1 MGTSVG
7 DTLMANRAKEIEKYI
22 PQEQV
27 EEIRGLSA
35 GSGVEYETLLV
46 MNVIDTIAFGLRCT
60 SIAVRCA
67 DGKIIR
73 SRNFDEQKRPIFSSW
88 ILVITQPAQ
97 GNAFASV
104 SLPGLL
110 GVITAMN
117 NKKVTFGTG
126 AIYRATGGRKGIPA
140 WLMNRKIIQY
150 ADSIDEAGR
159 ILEQSSRSIPK
170 LVMITSPD
178 HARVYEY
185 NAENIEFMEMD
196 KDYMILTNHTRL
208 LKIGYKYPNSENRF
222 REAESF
228 LTNNDS
234 DMNVKKLVEL
244 NRGKHISQSSNLYSN
259 NLHSVILKPE
269 TLDFWIAVDPPPA
282 SRGRWVGFNLKTE
295 LEGNG
300 SEPNPLVIPAM

>member
-1 MGTSVG
+1 
-7 DTLMANRAKEIEKYI
+7 
-22 PQEQV
+22 
-27 EEIRGLSA
+27 
-35 GSGVEYETLLV
+35 

-60 SIAVRCA
+60 SIAVRCT

-73 SRNFDEQKRPIFSSW
+73 SRGFEEQIRPIFSSW

-196 KDYMILTNHTRL
+196 KDYMILTNHTRR
-208 LKIGYKYPNSENRF
+208 LKIGSKYANSENRF

-228 LTNNDS
+228 LTNNGS
-234 DMNVKKLVEL
+234 DMNFKKLVEL
-244 NRGKHISQSSNLYSN
+244 NRGKHISQSSNQYSN

-300 SEPNPLVIPAM
+300 SEPNPLVMPAM